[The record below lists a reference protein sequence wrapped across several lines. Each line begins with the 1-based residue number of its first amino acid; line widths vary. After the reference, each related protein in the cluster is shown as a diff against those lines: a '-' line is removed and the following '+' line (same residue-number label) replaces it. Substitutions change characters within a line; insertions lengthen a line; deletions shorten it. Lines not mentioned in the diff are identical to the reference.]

1 MRVLITG
8 ASGFVG
14 RHLIEALNRAGH
26 VSVALDLPA
35 AAPAAGAETVACDL
49 MNAGELAA
57 VIRRIQP
64 DACIHLA
71 GIAFVPMG
79 WTDPC
84 TVMNVNV
91 IGTINLLEAFRHE
104 SPRARALIVT
114 SAEIYGRDPRPA
126 PIREDDP
133 KHPSNLYAVSKL
145 SADVTALLYAKRY
158 GMHVMTARPQN
169 HTGPG
174 QANRFVAP
182 SFAEQLIRLSQS
194 EGEPVL
200 RVGNLNSRRDFL
212 DVRDVAEA
220 YRLLI
225 EKGRPGEGYNVA
237 SGDVVRIRD
246 LLDQLCELCGVRPRI
261 EVDPERYRPVDDPP
275 LLDTRRVRQTTGWE
289 PRIPIRRTLAD
300 IVEDMKE
307 RTRPPS

>member
-26 VSVALDLPA
+26 ASIALDLPGA
-35 AAPAAGAETVACDL
+35 KPATGAETVACDL
-49 MNAGELAA
+49 MNAGELAP
-57 VIRRIQP
+57 VLRRLQP

-91 IGTINLLEAFRHE
+91 IGTINLLEALRRE
-104 SPRARALIVT
+104 RPRTRALIIT
-114 SAEIYGRDPRPA
+114 SAEIYGREPRPA

-133 KHPSNLYAVSKL
+133 RHPSNLYAVSKL
-145 SADVTALLYAKRY
+145 SADATALLYARRY
-158 GMHVMTARPQN
+158 DMPVMTARPQN

-174 QANRFVAP
+174 QASRFVAP
-182 SFAEQLIRLSQS
+182 SFAEQLIRLSQC
-194 EGEPVL
+194 EGERVM
-200 RVGNLNSRRDFL
+200 RVGNLDSHRDFL

-237 SGDVVRIRD
+237 SGVAIRIGD

-275 LLDTRRVRQTTGWE
+275 LLDIRRIRETTGWE
-289 PRIPIRRTLAD
+289 PRIPMRRTLAD
-300 IVEDMKE
+300 IVADMKE
-307 RTRPPS
+307 RTRHSS